1 MFINTKGFTLI
12 KMMILVVCF
21 LGVLSIAIVPHL
33 INTKSNTNQKELVVI
48 KEALHTS
55 VKQVA
60 TKAQMVGLSN
70 SRNAV
75 INIDGQHVRI
85 RYGYPKSSQIFYQ
98 HANKKGLVRVGS
110 KNALVKGNLVMLNH
124 KNDCVVKYHQPKHP
138 GQPPSI
144 DFNDSG
150 C

>member
-1 MFINTKGFTLI
+1 MFINTKGITLI
-12 KMMILVVCF
+12 KMMVLVVC
-21 LGVLSIAIVPHL
+21 LVGILSMIIGPKMLHD
-33 INTKSNTNQKELVVI
+33 KSNTHQKELVII
-48 KEALHTS
+48 KDAMHTS

-60 TKAQMVGLSN
+60 AKAQMVGLAN

-98 HANKKGLVRVGS
+98 HTNRKGLVRVGS

-124 KNDCVVKYHQPKHP
+124 KNDCVVKYHQPNHP